1 MKRVYTEEQRKFFEE
16 FVPGHSGVEIVE
28 EFNRRFNTE
37 ITYQKVR
44 SYMKNHNLKNGLKHY
59 KSPKGESK
67 VFPKEITDF
76 IIANNYGKT
85 AIEIMELVNAE
96 FKTDYKIN
104 QIKAFRK
111 NHKLVS
117 GVKGQFQKGHVPWLK
132 GKKGLHFPG
141 TEKTWFKKG
150 QVPLSHKE
158 IGTEVVD
165 KQGYHKI
172 KIAEPNKWKFKHI
185 MEWEKHNGK
194 IPAGC
199 NIVFKDNNK
208 DNTDISNLML
218 VTKAEH
224 VIMNNK
230 GLRFDNA
237 ELTEK
242 GLLIA
247 KLKKRTSELQ
257 KEMKNAEN
265 SKS

>member
-1 MKRVYTEEQRKFFEE
+1 MKRVYTEEQRQFLKDFIPGRTSKEVIEE
-16 FVPGHSGVEIVE
+16 YNKRFRAEMTFV
-28 EFNRRFNTE
+28 
-37 ITYQKVR
+37 KLR
-44 SYMKNHNLKNGLKHY
+44 SYKKNNHVFSGNHY
-59 KSPKGESK
+59 VPPKGESK

-85 AIEIMELVNAE
+85 AVEITELVNAE

-111 NHKLVS
+111 NHKLISGISGQFTKGHVS
-117 GVKGQFQKGHVPWLK
+117 ANKGHKGYCPPGSEKGWFQKGHIPHNKLK
-132 GKKGLHFPG
+132 L
-141 TEKTWFKKG
+141 
-150 QVPLSHKE
+150 
-158 IGTEVVD
+158 GTEVID
-165 KQGYHKI
+165 KNGYHKI
-172 KIAEPNKWKFKHI
+172 KIGEPNKWEFKHI

-194 IPAGC
+194 IPDGC

-208 DNTDISNLML
+208 DNVDISNLML

-224 VIMNNK
+224 AIMNNK

-247 KLKKRTSELQ
+247 KLKHKTSELS
-257 KEMKNAEN
+257 KEMKNAKNNN
-265 SKS
+265 S

>member
-1 MKRVYTEEQRKFFEE
+1 MKKVYTEEQRQFLKDFI
-16 FVPGHSGVEIVE
+16 PGRTSKEVVAEYNKRFGGEMTVE
-28 EFNRRFNTE
+28 
-37 ITYQKVR
+37 KLR
-44 SYMKNHNLKNGLKHY
+44 SYKNNHHILSGKHFG
-59 KSPKGESK
+59 PPQGESK
-67 VFPKEITDF
+67 VFPKEITDY

-85 AIEIMELVNAE
+85 TIEIMELVNAE
-96 FKTDYKIN
+96 FKTDYKKN
-104 QIKAFRK
+104 QIRAFRK
-111 NHKLVS
+111 NHKLDS
-117 GVKGQFQKGHVPWLK
+117 GITGQFQKGHVPWLK

-150 QVPLSHKE
+150 QYPLNHKE

-165 KQGYHKI
+165 KNGYHKI

-194 IPAGC
+194 IPDGC

-208 DNTDISNLML
+208 DNIDISNLML

-247 KLKKRTSELQ
+247 KLKHKTSELSR
-257 KEMKNAEN
+257 EMKNAEN

>member
-1 MKRVYTEEQRKFFEE
+1 MKKVYTDEQRKFFEK
-16 FVPGHSGVEIVE
+16 FAPGHSGVEIVE

-44 SYMKNHNLKNGLKHY
+44 SYMKNHNLKNGLQHY

-85 AIEIMELVNAE
+85 AIEITELVNAE

-111 NHKLVS
+111 NHYLIS
-117 GVKGQFQKGHVPWLK
+117 GISGKFEKGHVSSNK
-132 GKKGLHFPG
+132 GKKGLYIPG
-141 TEKTWFKKG
+141 SEKGWFKKG
-150 QVPLSHKE
+150 QRPPNWQPVNTE
-158 IGTEVVD
+158 IVD
-165 KQGYHKI
+165 TQGYHKI

-194 IPAGC
+194 IPDGC

-208 DNTDISNLML
+208 DNIDITNLML

-247 KLKKRTSELQ
+247 KLKHKTSELSRG
-257 KEMKNAEN
+257 MKNAEKSN
-265 SKS
+265 S

>member
-1 MKRVYTEEQRKFFEE
+1 MKRVYTDEQRQFLKDFI
-16 FVPGHSGVEIVE
+16 PGRTSKEVVE
-28 EFNRRFNTE
+28 EYNKRFGGEMTVV
-37 ITYQKVR
+37 KLR
-44 SYMKNHNLKNGLKHY
+44 SYKKNNHILSGTHY
-59 KSPKGESK
+59 RAPKGESK

-85 AIEIMELVNAE
+85 AVEILELVNDE

-117 GVKGQFQKGHVPWLK
+117 GIKGQFQKGHVPWLK

-150 QVPLSHKE
+150 QIPLNHKE
-158 IGTEVVD
+158 IGTEVID
-165 KQGYHKI
+165 KEGYHKI
-172 KIAEPNKWKFKHI
+172 KIAEPNVWKFKHI
-185 MEWEKHNGK
+185 MEWEKHNGE
-194 IPAGC
+194 IPDGC

-208 DNTDISNLML
+208 DNVDISNLML

-224 VIMNNK
+224 AIMNSK
-230 GLRFDNA
+230 GLRFENA

-247 KLKKRTSELQ
+247 KLKHKTSELS

-265 SKS
+265 SNS

>member
-1 MKRVYTEEQRKFFEE
+1 MTTARSLLRYSAILDSVKVLPLATT
-16 FVPGHSGVEIVE
+16 
-28 EFNRRFNTE
+28 RRL
-37 ITYQKVR
+37 
-44 SYMKNHNLKNGLKHY
+44 NLPATGAGSKPYY

-67 VFPKEITDF
+67 VFSKEITDF

-117 GVKGQFQKGHVPWLK
+117 GIKGQFQKGHVPWLK

-150 QVPLSHKE
+150 QIPINHKE
-158 IGTEVVD
+158 IGTEVID
-165 KQGYHKI
+165 KGGYHKI
-172 KIAEPNKWKFKHI
+172 KVAEPNKWKFKHI

-194 IPAGC
+194 IPDGC

-208 DNTDISNLML
+208 DNIDITNLML

-224 VIMNNK
+224 AIMNNK
-230 GLRFDNA
+230 GLRFGNA

-247 KLKKRTSELQ
+247 KLKHKTSELS

-265 SKS
+265 TKS

>member
-1 MKRVYTEEQRKFFEE
+1 MNRVYTDEQRKFFTDY
-16 FVPGHSGVEIVE
+16 VPGHTEIEIVK
-28 EFNRRFNTE
+28 EFNRRFAAD
-37 ITYQKVR
+37 ITIRKVR
-44 SYMKNHNLKNGLKHY
+44 AYKKNNGLKSGTH
-59 KSPKGESK
+59 KGTPKGESK
-67 VFPKEITDF
+67 VFPKEFTDF
-76 IIANNYGKT
+76 IIANNYGRT
-85 AIEIMELVNAE
+85 TTEITKLVNAE
-96 FKTDYKIN
+96 FKTDYKIK

-117 GVKGQFQKGHVPWLK
+117 GITGKFQKGNVPWTK

-150 QVPLSHKE
+150 QLPLNHKE
-158 IGTEVVD
+158 IGTEVID
-165 KQGYHKI
+165 KNGYHKI

-199 NIVFKDNNK
+199 IIVFKDNNK
-208 DNTDISNLML
+208 DNVDISNLMM
-218 VTKAEH
+218 VTRAEH
-224 VIMNNK
+224 AIMNNK

-247 KLKKRTSELQ
+247 KLKHKTSELSR
-257 KEMKNAEN
+257 EMKNAEN
-265 SKS
+265 SNS